1 MTYEY
6 NPQSTRFEIANPH
19 RVENGFLLLAALIS
33 AGFGVAA
40 LLAARH
46 ELAVQFSVRAAPFI
60 VVAAILLSTGVLFA
74 VWALRQLRFFF
85 GRNQPAGLVQELGKD
100 KEGSSGG
107 AEGLRETLR
116 QNAIA
121 YQVPTGA
128 LDNLLYA
135 LNRDLIFS
143 PPRTQFV
150 ARNEFRNV
158 LSLSF
163 LLLCFVVALV
173 SVPPGELRNWI
184 SAFYLGLTVFLVLL
198 PMGGETAQAQPLG
211 SRFVIGLFI
220 VSVIGPV
227 LLPRLAGQLPL
238 RWQPDPHLVSAAA
251 VVLGSALCASST
263 LLLAALGQQIKP
275 QSIAMAQ
282 SLQTFSMNA
291 PPSQIILEF
300 DREMQRGW
308 TEKIPNRAYMRIT
321 PETTGDSGAFEGHVI
336 EETQPVPQDIE
347 PLGLLRCLELPA
359 YRWLVMLDVLA
370 LIGAA
375 VGSLLLLNFAH
386 AFAEYWALV
395 MGLAL
400 LLVARFAFAG
410 GNRLWRRFEF
420 ISRIYWLECH
430 GNFQRA
436 KTSIGAMLQDRVKTE
451 KDLVNVEDMTLR
463 LWVAEV
469 ESVCFGPDT
478 PRSLMSIRGLQD
490 EAQRLADRL
499 AQFATQQASI
509 IAPQADGDLQRLA
522 VLNRINPALA
532 AAPAAAALLGATPA
546 PPPSSPAPRQ
556 FCPSC
561 GGKLEANA
569 RFCSH
574 CGARLTEPAGN

>member
-1 MTYEY
+1 
-6 NPQSTRFEIANPH
+6 
-19 RVENGFLLLAALIS
+19 VAALVAARHVLELQFS
-33 AGFGVAA
+33 VNAAPYVVVAA
-40 LLAARH
+40 LL
-46 ELAVQFSVRAAPFI
+46 
-60 VVAAILLSTGVLFA
+60 LSSGVLFGLR
-74 VWALRQLRFFF
+74 ALRQLRFFF
-85 GRNQPAGLVQELGKD
+85 GRNQPMGLAQELGKD
-100 KEGSSGG
+100 QEGTSPG
-107 AEGLRETLR
+107 ADGLRETLR

-121 YQVPTGA
+121 YPVPTGA

-135 LNRDLIFS
+135 ISRDLIFS

-158 LSLSF
+158 LSLGF

-173 SVPPGELRNWI
+173 SVPQGEMRNWI

-198 PMGGETAQAQPLG
+198 PMGGESAQAQPLG
-211 SRFVIGLFI
+211 IRFVIGLFI
-220 VSVIGPV
+220 VSVLGPV
-227 LLPRLAGQLPL
+227 LLPRLAGSLPL
-238 RWQPDPHLVSAAA
+238 RWEADFHLVLAASVA
-251 VVLGSALCASST
+251 LGSALCASAT

-282 SLQTFSMNA
+282 SLKTFSMNA

-308 TEKIPNRAYMRIT
+308 TEKIPNRAYMRIL
-321 PETTGDSGAFEGHVI
+321 PETQGDSGAFEGHVL

-359 YRWLVMLDVLA
+359 YRWLVVLDVVA
-370 LIGAA
+370 LVAA
-375 VGSLLLLNFAH
+375 AGGSLLLLNFAH
-386 AFAEYWALV
+386 SVAEYWSLV

-420 ISRIYWLECH
+420 LSRIYWLECQ

-436 KTSIGAMLQDRVKTE
+436 RTSIGALLQDRVKTE

-478 PRSLMSIRGLQD
+478 ARSLMSIRGLQD
-490 EAQRLADRL
+490 EAQRLAGHL
-499 AQFATQQASI
+499 AQFATQQASVV
-509 IAPQADGDLQRLA
+509 APQSDSDLQRLA
-522 VLNRINPALA
+522 LLNRVNPPTP
-532 AAPAAAALLGATPA
+532 APNLSPILGSGVAAAASLPA
-546 PPPSSPAPRQ
+546 VPRK
-556 FCPSC
+556 FCPHC
-561 GGKLEANA
+561 GGRLEAEGK
-569 RFCSH
+569 FCSH
-574 CGARLTEPAGN
+574 CGARLAEADGS